1 MLSRY
6 RRCSARRWML
16 TSEPGNALVRRLFS
30 EILKRDLDALVV
42 HLLVLGLELLAALCA
57 AMEESNDVRNRD
69 TTRPI
74 DCVDFRRRSDIEK
87 SVEIEVIYV
96 VIQGADICAPQR
108 LVADAEHFQP
118 VALSVRFET
127 S

>member
-1 MLSRY
+1 
-6 RRCSARRWML
+6 ML

-42 HLLVLGLELLAALCA
+42 HLLALGMELLAALCA

-74 DCVDFRRRSDIEK
+74 ACVDFRRRSAIEK
-87 SVEIEVIYV
+87 SAEIAVIYV
-96 VIQGADICAPQR
+96 VIQDADISAPQR
-108 LVADAEHFQP
+108 LLPDPEQFQP
-118 VALSVRFET
+118 VPIRRHVF
-127 S
+127 